1 MMTKHYKI
9 VYSKDGATFHGW
21 ETDKDRAFEKADK
34 YREAGYDVAVWAQII
49 GSGKTQKERR
59 R

>member
-1 MMTKHYKI
+1 MTTTHYRI
-9 VYSKDGATFHGW
+9 VCIKDGVGFDAW